1 MNFLSILQAKYIQRL
16 KAIRATLECS
26 DFFSTH
32 EVIGSSLLFVHDRNQ
47 ASVWLIDFAKT
58 VVLPNN
64 VKITHGSI
72 WSVGNHEDGYLIG
85 INNLIDIF
93 DELQTEETNR
103 MASQESNPAAIDEP
117 IQPSNQVSNEVSKQ
131 VSNEESNHES
141 IVVQN
146 IQSVPTTTTTVPTS
160 TIDEQ
165 LNNNS
170 DKMCNLSIE
179 S

>member
-1 MNFLSILQAKYIQRL
+1 M
-16 KAIRATLECS
+16 
-26 DFFSTH
+26 
-32 EVIGSSLLFVHDRNQ
+32 
-47 ASVWLIDFAKT
+47 
-58 VVLPNN
+58 LPNN
-64 VKITHGSI
+64 VKINHGSI

-93 DELQTEETNR
+93 EELQTEESNR
-103 MASQESNPAAIDEP
+103 VASQESNPAAIDEP

-131 VSNEESNHES
+131 VSNEESNQES

-146 IQSVPTTTTTVPTS
+146 IQSDPTTTTVPTS

-170 DKMCNLSIE
+170 EKMYNLSIE